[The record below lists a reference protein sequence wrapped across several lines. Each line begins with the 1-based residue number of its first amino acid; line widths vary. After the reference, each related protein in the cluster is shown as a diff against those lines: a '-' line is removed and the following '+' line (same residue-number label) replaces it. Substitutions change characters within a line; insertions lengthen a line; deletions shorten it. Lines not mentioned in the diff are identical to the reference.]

1 MKEMTVETRDTV
13 AMEEKTM
20 GAAKGFS
27 QENLENTTHHQ
38 MIC

>member
-1 MKEMTVETRDTV
+1 MTAETQDTA
-13 AMEEKTM
+13 AMEVKTM

-27 QENLENTTHHQ
+27 KENLENTIHHQ

>member
-1 MKEMTVETRDTV
+1 MTAETQGTA

-27 QENLENTTHHQ
+27 QENLENITHHQ

>member
-1 MKEMTVETRDTV
+1 MIAETQDTEI
-13 AMEEKTM
+13 MEEKTM

>member
-1 MKEMTVETRDTV
+1 MTAETQDTA
-13 AMEEKTM
+13 AMEEKNM

-27 QENLENTTHHQ
+27 QENLENTIQHK